1 MENNYLELRKSED
14 AKGFFNDAYIFYSE
28 IMQTPRNVHFE
39 IWTDTPD
46 LESCGVQL
54 YSLRED
60 PGANDNVNE
69 ISL

>member
-1 MENNYLELRKSED
+1 VENNYLELRKSED